1 MNPDS
6 YRINTIYNPFAII
19 NHLIKLLFQ
28 STVIYINIYIC
39 EPPKQNLPILKIS
52 ILNSTEDKWSK
63 KLYYTAKLQFQNYS
77 GQEDTP
83 LTMSL

>member
-28 STVIYINIYIC
+28 STVIYIYIHTRD
-39 EPPKQNLPILKIS
+39 PPKQNPSILKIS
-52 ILNSTEDKWSK
+52 ILNSKEDKGGK
-63 KLYYTAKLQFQNYS
+63 NFYHTAKLHFQNYT
-77 GQEDTP
+77 GHEETH